1 MERKLAMPPA
11 ARGNAYALKAGEAA
25 PLPRT
30 LSEAVERFAASELAR
45 EWFGKEFVEHFTAM
59 RRWEV
64 QQYNRVVDRWQR
76 ERYLE
81 MI

>member
-1 MERKLAMPPA
+1 
-11 ARGNAYALKAGEAA
+11 
-25 PLPRT
+25 
-30 LSEAVERFAASELAR
+30 VERFAASELAR
-45 EWFGKEFVEHFTAM
+45 DWFGAEFVEHFVTM
-59 RRWEV
+59 RRWEA